1 VIGWGA
7 DDQMKVK
14 GKDKVYNFI
23 VEFIQKNSYAPS
35 IREICIGTNL
45 RSTSNVYAYLLKL
58 EDEGKIEMKRN
69 ASRAIKVVGFQ
80 FVKVEG

>member
-1 VIGWGA
+1 
-7 DDQMKVK
+7 MKVK

-58 EDEGKIEMKRN
+58 EDEGKIEVKRN
-69 ASRAIKVVGFQ
+69 SPRAIKVVGFQ
-80 FVKVEG
+80 FVKVEDSA